1 MKHIVLSILAH
12 VDAGKTTLIESLLYT
27 AGTIRRPGRVD
38 KQTTVLDDDI
48 QERERGITIYA
59 KEAGFAWRDTG
70 VQVIDTPGHAD
81 FSSEMERGLSAADLA
96 VVIVSGLDGVQSH
109 TKTIW
114 RLLEAA
120 GIPALVF
127 VNKMDL
133 ARRSEEDLLADIQ
146 AQLSAAA
153 VPLDPEQIALTDDA
167 LLEEWDQTGEISR
180 DHIRTRVAAR
190 KLFPVFFGSALHHE
204 GTAELLDALTDLAPE
219 RVYGPD
225 LGGFVYKRD
234 DAGVHVKVT
243 GGVLEPRTKL
253 EDLRFD
259 QVKVFQG
266 NRLVNAPAG
275 GVPAGM
281 TAVVTGTD
289 LVPGDVFGAQAPV
302 EGPKLVPSM
311 AYEILVP
318 EGAPD
323 LGPVMAR
330 LSAQDPTLD
339 IESDRRGIRIR
350 LAGEVQKEVLTRRI
364 RDLAGIDVG
373 FSVGTPVYRETI
385 TAPVKGYGHFEPL
398 RHYAEVHLRL
408 EPAKPGSG
416 ITVESEVDT
425 DTLSP
430 RFQAQILSALRH
442 KRHKGVLSGSDLTDV
457 KITVT
462 AGKGH
467 LKHTEG
473 GDFRQA
479 TNRAVRQALMTAR
492 EAGEMVLLEPMISFS
507 IQCDSQFIGTVLY
520 ELEKRGASVQ
530 VQDDAI
536 TGSGP
541 LRNLADF
548 QNELRALTKG
558 GGMLELGETQYEP
571 SPDQDRILAE
581 IDYDPVADLR
591 NTPDSVFCAG
601 GAGFTVPWDEAP
613 EHMHIPLESERTAG
627 YTPAGHR
634 NSVVSEEEAR
644 KAFAAVSGRNKN
656 EKKTVKPHKRRDMAM
671 EQQDVTLHPP
681 KPVCYVVDGYNIINS
696 WSSLKTLPLHD
707 ARQELIRIL
716 SSYQGYLG
724 CRMILVFDGWRVQD
738 NPGSRNMRGALEVVY
753 TRAGQTAD
761 AYIEKLVS
769 VLRNEYQLHVATSDG
784 LIQNSVLTKG
794 ARRISARE
802 LELAIERSA
811 VIPEEYRQHGHD

>member
-27 AGTIRRPGRVD
+27 SGMIRKSGRVD
-38 KQTTVLDDDI
+38 KKDTVLDDDV
-48 QERERGITIYA
+48 QERERGITIFA
-59 KEAGFAWRDTG
+59 KEAGFVWKDTG

-120 GIPALVF
+120 GIPAMIF

-133 ARRSEEDLLADIQ
+133 ARRTQEELLEDIQ
-146 AQLSAAA
+146 SQLSPLA
-153 VPLDPEQIALTDDA
+153 VPLEEEQIALTDDG
-167 LLEEWDQTGEISR
+167 LLEEWDQTGSISR
-180 DHIRTRVAAR
+180 DHIRSRIAAR
-190 KLFPVFFGSALHHE
+190 RLFPVFFGSALHHE
-204 GTAELLDALTDLAPE
+204 GTADLLDALRDLGPE
-219 RVYGPD
+219 KVYPEA

-234 DAGVHVKVT
+234 EAGAHVKVT
-243 GGVLEPRTKL
+243 GGVLEARMKL
-253 EDLRFD
+253 DDLRFD

-266 NRLVNAPAG
+266 NRLVNAPDG
-275 GVPAGM
+275 RVPAGM

-289 LVPGDVFGAQAPV
+289 LVPGDVFGAQSPV
-302 EGPKLVPSM
+302 EGPRLVPSM

-318 EGAPD
+318 AGAPD

-330 LSAQDPTLD
+330 LAAQDPTLD
-339 IESDRRGIRIR
+339 IESDRRGIRLR

-364 RDLAGIDVG
+364 RDLAGIDVA

-385 TAPVKGYGHFEPL
+385 AAPVMGYGHFEPL

-408 EPAKPGSG
+408 EPGKPGSG
-416 ITVESEVDT
+416 IVVESEVDT
-425 DTLSP
+425 DVLSP
-430 RFQAQILSALRH
+430 RFQAQILSALRN
-442 KRHKGVLSGSDLTDV
+442 KRHKGVLSGSDLADV
-457 KITVT
+457 RIVVT

-479 TNRAVRQALMTAR
+479 ANRAVRQGLMTAR
-492 EAGEMVLLEPMISFS
+492 EAGGMVLLEPVTSFS
-507 IQCDSQFIGTVLY
+507 VQCDERFIGNVLY
-520 ELEKRGASVQ
+520 ELEKRQATVQ
-530 VQDDAI
+530 VEDARI

-558 GGMLELGETQYEP
+558 SGELELLETRYEP
-571 SPDQDRILAE
+571 SPDQERIVAE
-581 IDYDPVADLR
+581 AGYDPTADLR

-601 GAGFTVPWDEAP
+601 GAGFTVSWDEAP
-613 EHMHIPLESERTAG
+613 AHMHIPLESERDPG
-627 YTPAGHR
+627 RTPAGHR

-644 KAFAAVSGRNKN
+644 KAFAAVSGRNRN
-656 EKKTVKPHKRRDMAM
+656 EKKAVQPKKRKEMPMD
-671 EQQDVTLHPP
+671 QQDVTLRPP

-696 WSSLKTLPLHD
+696 WGSLKSLPLHD

-724 CRMILVFDGWRVQD
+724 CRMILVFDGWRVQG
-738 NPGSRNMRGALEVVY
+738 NPGSHANRGSLEVVY
-753 TRAGQTAD
+753 TKAGQTAD
-761 AYIEKLVS
+761 AYIEKLVA
-769 VLRNEYQLHVATSDG
+769 VLKNEYQLHVATSDG

-811 VIPEEYRQHGHD
+811 VIPEEYRRPQGS